1 MKKNSTGKRLFQYA
15 LLYKRMIWIA
25 LAMLTFAVGAE
36 LTGPFIAKRMID
48 HHMMGIENPWVE
60 VLEKD
65 DQTVEY
71 QNQFFKKKSNVTEE
85 DLLGNDEIQI
95 MQVGGSFYV
104 TEEHLQ
110 FDGERSIEGN
120 TVTVKS
126 GTEEASYETIKLTN
140 QELFAFY
147 QPEIRPI
154 VILLSFY
161 VGLLFIAA
169 FFQYGKSLLLQKAA
183 NRIIQK
189 MRTDVFEH
197 IQRVP
202 IQYFDNRPAGKIVSR
217 VTNDTEAIRELYVK
231 VLASF
236 FTSGIYMT
244 GIFVALFFLDEK
256 LALIT
261 LLLVPVLFVWTLLY
275 RKIASKYNH
284 LIRTRVSDINGM
296 VNESIQGM
304 TIIRAFRRKKQTI
317 NEFEVLNKEH
327 FTYQNK
333 LLSLNAMTSHNL
345 VNVLRNVAFVV
356 LIWYFG
362 GQSLTASGVIS
373 IGVLYAFVDY
383 LNRLFQPVTDIV
395 NQLAQLEQARVASER
410 VFELL
415 DEEGEMVSIEQLPRF
430 EGNVEFKDVSFSYNG
445 ENDVLKNISFKAKKG
460 ETVALVGHTGSG
472 KSSIINLLFRYYDI
486 DRGMITIDGKDT
498 SQMPR
503 QQLRKHMGIVLQDPF
518 LFTGSIESNVSLDN
532 SDISKET
539 IRKALQDVGAERF
552 IKQLPMQYEEPVL
565 EKGST
570 LSAGERQLISF
581 ARALAYDPAILIL
594 DEATANIDT
603 ETEALI
609 QQALNVVKKGRTTFV
624 IAHRLSTIR
633 NADQILVLDHG
644 EIVERGNHEELLEK
658 KGKYYKMH
666 QMQLG
671 RLIKNRFHLSAM
683 GKG

>member
-1 MKKNSTGKRLFQYA
+1 MKKDSTGKRLFRYA
-15 LLYKRMIWIA
+15 LLYKRTILIA

-48 HHMMGIENPWVE
+48 HHMMGIEKPWVE
-60 VLEKD
+60 VQEKD
-65 DQTVEY
+65 DQTVVY
-71 QNQFFKKKSNVTEE
+71 KDQLFKKKENISESSSVGSNE
-85 DLLGNDEIQI
+85 LQI
-95 MQVGGSFYV
+95 VQVGRSFYE
-104 TEEHLQ
+104 TAEHLP
-110 FDGERSIEGN
+110 FDGERSISGN
-120 TVTVKS
+120 TLTIKNGS
-126 GTEEASYETIKLTN
+126 REASYEVNKLSS
-140 QELFAFY
+140 QELLAFY

-154 VILLSFY
+154 VMLLSFY

-169 FFQYGKSLLLQKAA
+169 IFQYGKTLLLQKAA

-202 IQYFDNRPAGKIVSR
+202 IQYFDNLPAGKVVAR

-244 GIFVALFFLDEK
+244 GIFVALFFLDVK

-261 LLLVPVLFVWTLLY
+261 LLLLPILIAWTVLY
-275 RKIASKYNH
+275 RKFASKYNH

-327 FTYQNK
+327 FSYQNK
-333 LLSLNAMTSHNL
+333 LLSLNALTSHNL
-345 VNVLRNVAFVV
+345 VNVLRNIAFVV

-362 GQSLTASGVIS
+362 GQSLTAAGMIS

-395 NQLAQLEQARVASER
+395 NQLAQLEQARVAAER

-415 DEEGEMVSIEQLPRF
+415 DEKGEEVNVEQLPRF
-430 EGNVEFKDVSFSYNG
+430 KGNVEFKDVSFSYNG
-445 ENDVLKNISFKAKKG
+445 ENDVLKNISFTAKKG

-486 DRGMITIDGKDT
+486 NRGMITIDGMDT
-498 SQMPR
+498 SEIPR

-518 LFTGSIESNVSLDN
+518 LFTGTIETNVSLDN
-532 SDISKET
+532 PEISKET
-539 IRKALQDVGAERF
+539 IREALRNVGAERF
-552 IKQLPMQYEEPVL
+552 IKQLPKQFEEPVL

-603 ETEALI
+603 ETEAII
-609 QQALNVVKKGRTTFV
+609 QKALNVVKEGRTTFV

-644 EIVERGNHEELLEK
+644 EIVERGNHEELLEQ

-666 QMQLG
+666 QLQLG
-671 RLIKNRFHLSAM
+671 KEMVNA
-683 GKG
+683 G

>member
-1 MKKNSTGKRLFQYA
+1 MKSKSTGRRLLHYA
-15 LLYKRMIWIA
+15 LLYKKTIIIA
-25 LAMLTFAVGAE
+25 LAMLTFAVAAE
-36 LTGPFIAKRMID
+36 LTGPFLAKKMID
-48 HHMMGIENPWVE
+48 DHMIGIESPWVE
-60 VLEKD
+60 VTNKD
-65 DQTVEY
+65 DQAVLYNEHY
-71 QNQFFKKKSNVTEE
+71 FKRSSNVTIG
-85 DLLGNDEIQI
+85 DSLGDEEIQI
-95 MQVGGSFYV
+95 IQVGRSFYV
-104 TEEHLQ
+104 TNEHLP
-110 FDGERSIEGN
+110 FDGERSI
-120 TVTVKS
+120 S
-126 GTEEASYETIKLTN
+126 GDMLTISNGSDEESYEVDKLN
-140 QELFAFY
+140 QQELFAFY

-154 VILLSFY
+154 ILLLSFY

-169 FFQYGKSLLLQKAA
+169 FFQYGKSLMLQKAA

-202 IQYFDNRPAGKIVSR
+202 INYFDNRPAGKIVSR

-231 VLASF
+231 VLATF

-244 GIFVALFFLDEK
+244 GIFVALFFLDQK

-261 LLLVPVLFVWTLLY
+261 LFLVPIIIIWTLLY
-275 RKIASKYNH
+275 RKVASKYNH
-284 LIRTRVSDINGM
+284 LIRTRVSDINGII
-296 VNESIQGM
+296 NESIQGM
-304 TIIRAFRRKKQTI
+304 PIIRAFRRKEQTMK
-317 NEFEVLNKEH
+317 EFETLNEEH

-333 LLSLNAMTSHNL
+333 LLSLNSMTSHNL
-345 VNVLRNVAFVV
+345 VNVLRNVTFVV

-362 GQSLTASGVIS
+362 GQSISAAGIIS
-373 IGVLYAFVDY
+373 IGMLYAFVDY

-415 DEEGEMVSIEQLPRF
+415 DEKGEAVNEDELPRY
-430 EGNVEFKDVSFSYNG
+430 EGNVKFHHVSFSYDG
-445 ENDVLKNISFKAKKG
+445 ENDVLKDISFEAKKG

-486 DRGMITIDGKDT
+486 DRGSIMIDGMDT
-498 SQMPR
+498 SKLPR

-518 LFTGSIESNVSLDN
+518 LFTGTIETNVSLEN
-532 SDISKET
+532 PAITTEKVK
-539 IRKALQDVGAERF
+539 KALQDVGADRF
-552 IKQLPMQYEEPVL
+552 IEKLPNQYEEPVL

-603 ETEALI
+603 ETEAMI
-609 QQALNVVKKGRTTFV
+609 QQALNIVKEGRTTFI

-644 EIVERGNHEELLEK
+644 EIVESGSHKELLDQ
-658 KGKYYKMH
+658 KGKYF
-666 QMQLG
+666 QMYQLQQ
-671 RLIKNRFHLSAM
+671 
-683 GKG
+683 GKEVSKVG

>member
-1 MKKNSTGKRLFQYA
+1 MKPKTTGRRLLHYA
-15 LLYKRMIWIA
+15 LLYKKTIIVA
-25 LAMLTFAVGAE
+25 LAMLTFAVAAE
-36 LTGPFIAKRMID
+36 LTGPFLAKKMID
-48 HHMMGIENPWVE
+48 DHMIGIESPWVE
-60 VLEKD
+60 VTNKD
-65 DQTVEY
+65 DQAVLYNEHY
-71 QNQFFKKKSNVTEE
+71 FKRSSNVTEE
-85 DLLGNDEIQI
+85 NSLGDAEIQI
-95 MQVGGSFYV
+95 VQVGRSFYV
-104 TEEHLQ
+104 TKEHLP
-110 FDGERSIEGN
+110 FDGERSVSGN
-120 TVTVKS
+120 MLTIS
-126 GTEEASYETIKLTN
+126 NGSDELSYEVDKLN
-140 QELFAFY
+140 QQELFAFY

-154 VILLSFY
+154 ILLLSFY

-169 FFQYGKSLLLQKAA
+169 FFQYGKSLMLQKAA

-202 IQYFDNRPAGKIVSR
+202 INYFDNRPAGKIVSR

-231 VLASF
+231 VLATF

-244 GIFVALFFLDEK
+244 GIFVALFFLDQK

-261 LLLVPVLFVWTLLY
+261 LLLVPIIIIWTLLY
-275 RKIASKYNH
+275 RKVASKYNH
-284 LIRTRVSDINGM
+284 LIRTRVSDINGII
-296 VNESIQGM
+296 NESIQGM
-304 TIIRAFRRKKQTI
+304 PIIRAFRRKEQTMK
-317 NEFEVLNKEH
+317 EFETLNEEH

-333 LLSLNAMTSHNL
+333 LLSLNSMTSHNL
-345 VNVLRNVAFVV
+345 VNVLRNVTFVV

-362 GQSLTASGVIS
+362 GQSISAAGIVS
-373 IGVLYAFVDY
+373 IGMLYAFVDY

-415 DEEGEMVSIEQLPRF
+415 DENGEAVNVDELPRY
-430 EGNVEFKDVSFSYNG
+430 EGNVKFHHVSFSYDG
-445 ENDVLKNISFKAKKG
+445 ENDVLKDISFEAKKG

-486 DRGMITIDGKDT
+486 DRGSITIDGMDT
-498 SQMPR
+498 SKLPR

-518 LFTGSIESNVSLDN
+518 LFTGTIETNVSLEN
-532 SDISKET
+532 PAITKEKV
-539 IRKALQDVGAERF
+539 IKALQDVGADRF
-552 IKQLPMQYEEPVL
+552 IEKLPNQYEEPVL

-603 ETEALI
+603 ETEAMI
-609 QQALNVVKKGRTTFV
+609 QKALNIVKEGRTTFI

-644 EIVERGNHEELLEK
+644 QIVESGSHKELLDQ
-658 KGKYYKMH
+658 KGKYF
-666 QMQLG
+666 QMYQLQQ
-671 RLIKNRFHLSAM
+671 
-683 GKG
+683 GKEVSRVG

>member
-1 MKKNSTGKRLFQYA
+1 MKSKSTGRRLLHYA
-15 LLYKRMIWIA
+15 LLYKKTIIIA
-25 LAMLTFAVGAE
+25 LAMLTFAVAAE
-36 LTGPFIAKRMID
+36 LTGPFLAKKMID
-48 HHMMGIENPWVE
+48 DHMIGIESPWVE
-60 VLEKD
+60 VTNKD
-65 DQTVEY
+65 DQAVLYNEHY
-71 QNQFFKKKSNVTEE
+71 FKRSSNVTIG
-85 DLLGNDEIQI
+85 DSLGDEEIQI
-95 MQVGGSFYV
+95 IQVGRSFYV
-104 TEEHLQ
+104 TNEHLP
-110 FDGERSIEGN
+110 FDGERSI
-120 TVTVKS
+120 S
-126 GTEEASYETIKLTN
+126 GDMLTISNGSDEESYEVDKLN
-140 QELFAFY
+140 QQELFAFY

-154 VILLSFY
+154 ILLLSFY

-169 FFQYGKSLLLQKAA
+169 FFQYGKSLMLQKAA

-202 IQYFDNRPAGKIVSR
+202 INYFDNRPAGKIVSR

-231 VLASF
+231 VLATF

-244 GIFVALFFLDEK
+244 GIFVALFFLDQK

-261 LLLVPVLFVWTLLY
+261 LFLVPIIIIWTLLY
-275 RKIASKYNH
+275 RKVASKYNH
-284 LIRTRVSDINGM
+284 LIRTRVSDINGII
-296 VNESIQGM
+296 NESIQGM
-304 TIIRAFRRKKQTI
+304 PIIRAFRRKEQTMK
-317 NEFEVLNKEH
+317 EFETLNEEH

-333 LLSLNAMTSHNL
+333 LLSLNSMTSHNL
-345 VNVLRNVAFVV
+345 VNVLRNVTFVV

-362 GQSLTASGVIS
+362 GQSISAAGIVS
-373 IGVLYAFVDY
+373 IGMLYAFVDY

-415 DEEGEMVSIEQLPRF
+415 DEKGEAVNEDELPRY
-430 EGNVEFKDVSFSYNG
+430 EGNVKFHHVSFSYDG
-445 ENDVLKNISFKAKKG
+445 ENDVLKDISFEAKKG

-486 DRGMITIDGKDT
+486 DRGSIMIDGMDT
-498 SQMPR
+498 SKLPR

-518 LFTGSIESNVSLDN
+518 LFTGTIETNVSLEN
-532 SDISKET
+532 PAITTEKVK
-539 IRKALQDVGAERF
+539 KALQDVGADRF
-552 IKQLPMQYEEPVL
+552 IEKLPNQYEEPVL

-603 ETEALI
+603 ETEAMI
-609 QQALNVVKKGRTTFV
+609 QQALNIVKEGRTTFI

-644 EIVERGNHEELLEK
+644 EIVESGSHKELLDQ
-658 KGKYYKMH
+658 KGKYF
-666 QMQLG
+666 QMYQLQQ
-671 RLIKNRFHLSAM
+671 
-683 GKG
+683 GKEVSKVG

>member
-1 MKKNSTGKRLFQYA
+1 MKKDSTGKRLFRYA
-15 LLYKRMIWIA
+15 LLYKRTILIA

-48 HHMMGIENPWVE
+48 HHMMGIEKPWVE
-60 VLEKD
+60 VQEKD
-65 DQTVEY
+65 DQTVVY
-71 QNQFFKKKSNVTEE
+71 QDQLFKKNENISESSS
-85 DLLGNDEIQI
+85 LGRNELQI
-95 MQVGGSFYV
+95 VQVGRSFYV
-104 TEEHLQ
+104 TEEHLP
-110 FDGERSIEGN
+110 FDGERTISGN
-120 TVTVKS
+120 TLTIKNGS
-126 GTEEASYETIKLTN
+126 QEASYEVNKLSS
-140 QELFAFY
+140 QELLAFY

-154 VILLSFY
+154 VMLLSFY

-169 FFQYGKSLLLQKAA
+169 IFQYGKTLLLQKAA

-202 IQYFDNRPAGKIVSR
+202 IQYFDNLPAGKVVAR

-236 FTSGIYMT
+236 FTSGIYMA
-244 GIFVALFFLDEK
+244 GIFVALFFLDVK

-261 LLLVPVLFVWTLLY
+261 LLLLPILIAWTVLY
-275 RKIASKYNH
+275 RKFASKYNH

-317 NEFEVLNKEH
+317 NEFEVLNQEH

-333 LLSLNAMTSHNL
+333 LLSLNALTSHNL
-345 VNVLRNVAFVV
+345 VNVLRNIAFVV

-362 GQSLTASGVIS
+362 GQSLTAAGMIS

-395 NQLAQLEQARVASER
+395 NQLAQLEQARVAAER

-415 DEEGEMVSIEQLPRF
+415 DEKGEEVNVEQLPRF

-445 ENDVLKNISFKAKKG
+445 ENDVLKNISFTAKKG

-486 DRGMITIDGKDT
+486 NRGMITIDGMDT
-498 SQMPR
+498 SEIPR

-518 LFTGSIESNVSLDN
+518 LFTGTIETNVSLDN
-532 SDISKET
+532 PEISKEK
-539 IRKALQDVGAERF
+539 IREALRNVGAERF
-552 IKQLPMQYEEPVL
+552 IKQLPKQFEEPVL

-603 ETEALI
+603 ETEAII
-609 QQALNVVKKGRTTFV
+609 QKALNVVKEGRTTFV

-666 QMQLG
+666 QLQLG
-671 RLIKNRFHLSAM
+671 KEMVNA
-683 GKG
+683 G

>member
-1 MKKNSTGKRLFQYA
+1 MSTGKRLFHYA
-15 LLYKRMIWIA
+15 LLYKRTIIFA
-25 LAMLTFAVGAE
+25 LVMLTFAVAAE
-36 LTGPFIAKRMID
+36 LTGPFIAKKVID
-48 HHMMGIENPWVE
+48 EHMRGIESPWIEVE
-60 VLEKD
+60 AKD

-71 QNQFFKKKSNVTEE
+71 NGLFYKRSSNVTEQ
-85 DLLGNDEIQI
+85 DTVGDAQLQI
-95 MQVGGSFYV
+95 VQVGRSFYS
-104 TEEHLQ
+104 TNQHLS
-110 FDGERSIEGN
+110 FDGDREVNGQQL
-120 TVTVKS
+120 TV
-126 GTEEASYETIKLTN
+126 IKGN
-140 QELFAFY
+140 QEATYQIEKLSQKEIFAFY
-147 QPEIRPI
+147 QPEIKPI

-161 VGLLFIAA
+161 VGLLVIAG
-169 FFQYGKSLLLQKAA
+169 FFQYGKTLMLQKAA

-189 MRTDVFEH
+189 MRKDVFEH

-231 VLASF
+231 VLATF

-244 GIFVALFFLDEK
+244 GIFVALFFLDTR

-261 LLLVPVLFVWTLLY
+261 LLLVPIIALWVIVY
-275 RKIASKYNH
+275 RKLASKYNH

-296 VNESIQGM
+296 INESIQGM
-304 TIIRAFRRKKQTI
+304 PIIRAFQRKEQITK
-317 NEFEVLNKEH
+317 EFEDLNYEH

-333 LLSLNAMTSHNL
+333 LLSLNSLTSHNL
-345 VNVLRNVAFVV
+345 VGVLRNGTFVV

-362 GQSLTASGVIS
+362 GQSMDAAGIIS
-373 IGVLYAFVDY
+373 IGMLYAFVDY

-415 DEEGEMVSIEQLPRF
+415 DEKGENVAEGEISRY
-430 EGNVEFKDVSFSYNG
+430 EGNVQFTNVTFSYDG
-445 ENDVLKNISFKAKKG
+445 EHDVLKNINFQASKG

-486 DRGMITIDGKDT
+486 EKGKITIDGNDV
-498 SQMPR
+498 SALPR
-503 QQLRKHMGIVLQDPF
+503 QHLRKHMGIVLQDPF
-518 LFTGSIESNVSLDN
+518 LFTGTISSNVSLDN
-532 SDISKET
+532 PNISEEQV
-539 IRKALQDVGAERF
+539 IKALKDVGADRF
-552 IKQLPMQYEEPVL
+552 IEKLPKQYDEPVL

-603 ETEALI
+603 ETEAMI
-609 QQALNVVKKGRTTFV
+609 QRALNIVKEGRTTFI

-633 NADQILVLDHG
+633 NADQILVLDQG
-644 EIVERGNHEELLEK
+644 EIVERGNHEELLRQ
-658 KGKYYKMH
+658 KGKYYQMH
-666 QMQLG
+666 QLQLG
-671 RLIKNRFHLSAM
+671 REVSRVS
-683 GKG
+683 

>member
-1 MKKNSTGKRLFQYA
+1 MSTGKRLFHYA
-15 LLYKRMIWIA
+15 LLYKRTIIFA
-25 LAMLTFAVGAE
+25 LVMLTFAVAAE
-36 LTGPFIAKRMID
+36 LTGPFIAKKVID
-48 HHMMGIENPWVE
+48 EHMRGIESPWIEVE
-60 VLEKD
+60 AKD

-71 QNQFFKKKSNVTEE
+71 NGLFYKRSSNVTEQ
-85 DLLGNDEIQI
+85 DTVGDAQLQI
-95 MQVGGSFYV
+95 VQVGRSFYS
-104 TEEHLQ
+104 TNQHLS
-110 FDGERSIEGN
+110 FDGDREVNGQQL
-120 TVTVKS
+120 TV
-126 GTEEASYETIKLTN
+126 IKGN
-140 QELFAFY
+140 QEATYQIEKLSQKEIFAFY
-147 QPEIRPI
+147 QPEIKPI

-161 VGLLFIAA
+161 VGLLVIAG
-169 FFQYGKSLLLQKAA
+169 FFQYGKTLMLQKAA

-189 MRTDVFEH
+189 MRKDVFEH

-231 VLASF
+231 VLATF

-244 GIFVALFFLDEK
+244 GIFVALFFLDTR

-261 LLLVPVLFVWTLLY
+261 LLLVPIIALWVIVY
-275 RKIASKYNH
+275 RKLVSKYNH

-296 VNESIQGM
+296 INESIQGM
-304 TIIRAFRRKKQTI
+304 PIIRAFQRKEQITK
-317 NEFEVLNKEH
+317 EFEDLNYEH

-333 LLSLNAMTSHNL
+333 LLSLNSLTSHNL
-345 VNVLRNVAFVV
+345 VGVLRNGTFVV

-362 GQSLTASGVIS
+362 GQSMDAAGIIS
-373 IGVLYAFVDY
+373 IGMLYAFVDY

-415 DEEGEMVSIEQLPRF
+415 DEKGENVAEGEISRY
-430 EGNVEFKDVSFSYNG
+430 EGNVQFTNVTFSYDG
-445 ENDVLKNISFKAKKG
+445 EHDVLKNINFQASKG

-486 DRGMITIDGKDT
+486 EKGKITIDGNDV
-498 SQMPR
+498 SALPR
-503 QQLRKHMGIVLQDPF
+503 QHLRKHMGIVLQDPF
-518 LFTGSIESNVSLDN
+518 LFTGTISSNVSLDN
-532 SDISKET
+532 PNISEEQV
-539 IRKALQDVGAERF
+539 IKALKDVGADRF
-552 IKQLPMQYEEPVL
+552 IEKLPKQYDEPVL

-603 ETEALI
+603 ETEAMI
-609 QQALNVVKKGRTTFV
+609 QRALNIVKEGRTTFI

-633 NADQILVLDHG
+633 NADQILVLDQG
-644 EIVERGNHEELLEK
+644 EIVERGNHEELLRQ
-658 KGKYYKMH
+658 KGKYYQMH
-666 QMQLG
+666 QLQLG
-671 RLIKNRFHLSAM
+671 REVSRVS
-683 GKG
+683 

>member
-1 MKKNSTGKRLFQYA
+1 MKNPSTGKRLVQYA
-15 LLYKRMIWIA
+15 LHYKRTIFIA
-25 LAMLTFAVGAE
+25 LAMLTFAVAAE

-48 HHMMGIENPWVE
+48 HHMMGIEKPWVE
-60 VLEKD
+60 VLEVDEQSVAYQGKYYRKSTDIASDQSVGKD
-65 DQTVEY
+65 Q
-71 QNQFFKKKSNVTEE
+71 
-85 DLLGNDEIQI
+85 IQVV
-95 MQVGGSFYV
+95 QVGPSFYV
-104 TEEHLQ
+104 TDEHVT
-110 FDGERSIEGN
+110 FDGKRSINNQILTISNGD
-120 TVTVKS
+120 
-126 GTEEASYETIKLTN
+126 ETANYPVNKLTRE
-140 QELFAFY
+140 ELLAFY
-147 QPEIRPI
+147 QPEIKPI
-154 VILLSFY
+154 VFLLSVY
-161 VGLLFIAA
+161 VGLLLVAA

-202 IQYFDNRPAGKIVSR
+202 LSYFDNRPAGKIVSR

-244 GIFVALFFLDEK
+244 GILIALFFLDVK

-261 LLLVPVLFVWTLLY
+261 LLVVPILFIWTVLY
-275 RKIASKYNH
+275 RKVASNYNH
-284 LIRTRVSDINGM
+284 LIRTRVSDINGV

-317 NEFEVLNKEH
+317 DEFEVLNKEH

-333 LLSLNAMTSHNL
+333 LLSLNALTSHNL
-345 VNVLRNVAFVV
+345 VNVLRNATFVA

-362 GQSLTASGVIS
+362 GQSLTATGIIS

-415 DEEGEMVSIEQLPRF
+415 DEEGEVVDTEILPRF
-430 EGNVEFKDVSFSYNG
+430 QGNVTFENVSFSYDG
-445 ENDVLKNISFKAKKG
+445 ENDVLKNISFEARKG

-486 DRGMITIDGKDT
+486 NRGKITIDSMDT
-498 SQMPR
+498 SQIPR

-518 LFTGSIESNVSLDN
+518 LFTGTIESNVSLGN
-532 SDISKET
+532 AEIPKERV
-539 IRKALQDVGAERF
+539 RKALRDVGAERF
-552 IKQLPMQYEEPVL
+552 IKQLPQQFEEPVL

-603 ETEALI
+603 ETEAMI
-609 QQALNVVKKGRTTFV
+609 QQALNVVKEGRTTFI

-633 NADQILVLDHG
+633 NADHILVLDHG
-644 EIVERGNHEELLEK
+644 EIVERGSHEELLEQR
-658 KGKYYKMH
+658 GKYYKMH
-666 QMQLG
+666 QLQLG
-671 RLIKNRFHLSAM
+671 KEVSNV
-683 GKG
+683 G

>member
-1 MKKNSTGKRLFQYA
+1 MSTGKRLFHYA
-15 LLYKRMIWIA
+15 LLYKRTIIFA
-25 LAMLTFAVGAE
+25 LVMLTFAVAAE
-36 LTGPFIAKRMID
+36 LTGPFIAKKVID
-48 HHMMGIENPWVE
+48 EHMRGIESPWIEVE
-60 VLEKD
+60 AKD

-71 QNQFFKKKSNVTEE
+71 NGLFYKRSSNVTEQ
-85 DLLGNDEIQI
+85 DTVGDAQLQI
-95 MQVGGSFYV
+95 VQVGRSFYS
-104 TEEHLQ
+104 TNQHLS
-110 FDGERSIEGN
+110 FDGDREVNGQQL
-120 TVTVKS
+120 TV
-126 GTEEASYETIKLTN
+126 IKGN
-140 QELFAFY
+140 QEATYQIEKLSQKEIFAFY
-147 QPEIRPI
+147 QPEIKPI

-161 VGLLFIAA
+161 VGLLVIAG
-169 FFQYGKSLLLQKAA
+169 FFQYGKTLMLQKAA

-189 MRTDVFEH
+189 MRKDVFEH

-231 VLASF
+231 VLATF

-244 GIFVALFFLDEK
+244 GIFVALFFLDTR

-261 LLLVPVLFVWTLLY
+261 LLLVPIIALWVIVY
-275 RKIASKYNH
+275 RKLASKYNH

-296 VNESIQGM
+296 INESIQGM
-304 TIIRAFRRKKQTI
+304 PIIRAFQRKEQITK
-317 NEFEVLNKEH
+317 EFEDLNYEH

-333 LLSLNAMTSHNL
+333 LLSLNSLTSHNL
-345 VNVLRNVAFVV
+345 VGVLRNGTFVV

-362 GQSLTASGVIS
+362 GQSMDAAGIIS
-373 IGVLYAFVDY
+373 IGMLYAFVDY

-415 DEEGEMVSIEQLPRF
+415 DEKGENVAEGEISRY
-430 EGNVEFKDVSFSYNG
+430 EGNVQFTNVTFSYDG
-445 ENDVLKNISFKAKKG
+445 EHDVLKNINFQASKG

-486 DRGMITIDGKDT
+486 EKGKITIDGNDV
-498 SQMPR
+498 SALPR
-503 QQLRKHMGIVLQDPF
+503 QHLRKHMGIVLQDPF
-518 LFTGSIESNVSLDN
+518 LFTGTISSNVSLDN
-532 SDISKET
+532 PNISEEQV
-539 IRKALQDVGAERF
+539 IKALKDVGADRF
-552 IKQLPMQYEEPVL
+552 IEKLPKQYDEPVL

-603 ETEALI
+603 ETEAMI
-609 QQALNVVKKGRTTFV
+609 QQALNIVKEGRTTFI

-633 NADQILVLDHG
+633 NADQILVLDQG
-644 EIVERGNHEELLEK
+644 EIVERGNHEELLRQ
-658 KGKYYKMH
+658 KGKYYQMH
-666 QMQLG
+666 QLQLG
-671 RLIKNRFHLSAM
+671 REVSRVS
-683 GKG
+683 

>member
-1 MKKNSTGKRLFQYA
+1 MKKNTTGKRLFHYA
-15 LLYKRMIWIA
+15 LLYKRTILVA

-48 HHMMGIENPWVE
+48 HHVMGIEKPWVE
-60 VLEKD
+60 VQEKD
-65 DQTVEY
+65 DQTVTFRD
-71 QNQFFKKKSNVTEE
+71 QLFKKDEHITEGDSVGSSE
-85 DLLGNDEIQI
+85 LQI
-95 MQVGGSFYV
+95 VQVGRSFYV
-104 TEEHLQ
+104 TEKHLS
-110 FDGERSIEGN
+110 FDGERSISGN
-120 TVTVKS
+120 TLSIKS
-126 GTEEASYETIKLTN
+126 GSQEASYDASKLTS
-140 QELFAFY
+140 QELLAFY

-154 VILLSFY
+154 VTLLSLY

-169 FFQYGKSLLLQKAA
+169 FFQYGKTLLLQKAA

-189 MRTDVFEH
+189 MRTDVFEQ

-202 IQYFDNRPAGKIVSR
+202 IQYFDNLPAGKVVAR

-244 GIFVALFFLDEK
+244 GIFVALFLLDVK

-261 LLLVPVLFVWTLLY
+261 LLLVPILIAWTVLY
-275 RKIASKYNH
+275 RKFASKYNH

-317 NEFEVLNKEH
+317 NEFELLNKEH

-333 LLSLNAMTSHNL
+333 LLSLNALTSHNL
-345 VNVLRNVAFVV
+345 VNVLRNVTFVV

-362 GQSLTASGVIS
+362 EQSLTTAGMIS

-410 VFELL
+410 VFELM
-415 DEEGEMVSIEQLPRF
+415 DEKGEEVNVEKLPRF

-445 ENDVLKNISFKAKKG
+445 ENDVLKNITFTAKKG

-486 DRGMITIDGKDT
+486 DRGMITIDGMDI
-498 SQMPR
+498 SQIPR

-518 LFTGSIESNVSLDN
+518 LFTGTIETNVSLDN
-532 SDISKET
+532 PEISKET
-539 IRKALQDVGAERF
+539 IREALRNVGADRF
-552 IKQLPMQYEEPVL
+552 IEQLPKQYEEPVL

-603 ETEALI
+603 ETEAII
-609 QQALNVVKKGRTTFV
+609 QQALNVVKEGRTTFV

-658 KGKYYKMH
+658 KGKYFKMH
-666 QMQLG
+666 QLQLG
-671 RLIKNRFHLSAM
+671 KEMVNT
-683 GKG
+683 G

>member
-1 MKKNSTGKRLFQYA
+1 MEKRSTGKRLFHYA
-15 LLYKRMIWIA
+15 LLYKRTILIA

-48 HHMMGIENPWVE
+48 HHMMGIEKPWVE
-60 VLEKD
+60 VQEKD
-65 DQTVEY
+65 DQTVIY
-71 QNQFFKKKSNVTEE
+71 HDRLFKKNVNVTEA
-85 DLLGNDEIQI
+85 DSVGNNELQI
-95 MQVGGSFYV
+95 VQVGRSFYAV
-104 TEEHLQ
+104 DEHLP
-110 FDGERSIEGN
+110 FDGERSITDN
-120 TVTVKS
+120 TLVVHNGS
-126 GTEEASYETIKLTN
+126 QEASYEVEKLTN
-140 QELFAFY
+140 QELLAFY

-154 VILLSFY
+154 VVLLSFY

-169 FFQYGKSLLLQKAA
+169 IFQYGKSLLLQKAA

-244 GIFVALFFLDEK
+244 GIFVALFFLDVR

-261 LLLVPVLFVWTLLY
+261 LLLVPVLFIWTILY

-304 TIIRAFRRKKQTI
+304 PIIRAFRRKKQTI

-362 GQSLTASGVIS
+362 GQSLTAAGMIS

-415 DEEGEMVSIEQLPRF
+415 DEKGEEVNEEQLPRF
-430 EGNVEFKDVSFSYNG
+430 EGNVEFKDVSFSYDG
-445 ENDVLKNISFKAKKG
+445 ENDVLKNISFTAKKG

-486 DRGMITIDGKDT
+486 NRGMITIDGMDT
-498 SQMPR
+498 SQIPR

-518 LFTGSIESNVSLDN
+518 LFTGTIETNVSLDN
-532 SDISKET
+532 SEISKET
-539 IRKALQDVGAERF
+539 IREALRNVGAERF
-552 IKQLPMQYEEPVL
+552 IKQLPKQ
-565 EKGST
+565 
-570 LSAGERQLISF
+570 F
-581 ARALAYDPAILIL
+581 
-594 DEATANIDT
+594 
-603 ETEALI
+603 
-609 QQALNVVKKGRTTFV
+609 
-624 IAHRLSTIR
+624 
-633 NADQILVLDHG
+633 
-644 EIVERGNHEELLEK
+644 
-658 KGKYYKMH
+658 
-666 QMQLG
+666 
-671 RLIKNRFHLSAM
+671 
-683 GKG
+683 